1 MMNVQLSNINQT
13 RQELARQALEELLR
27 DVLRRGFHG
36 TAKVE
41 VAVQDGT
48 IQHVRR
54 QLEKVER

>member
-48 IQHVRR
+48 IQQVRR
-54 QLEKVER
+54 HLEKVER